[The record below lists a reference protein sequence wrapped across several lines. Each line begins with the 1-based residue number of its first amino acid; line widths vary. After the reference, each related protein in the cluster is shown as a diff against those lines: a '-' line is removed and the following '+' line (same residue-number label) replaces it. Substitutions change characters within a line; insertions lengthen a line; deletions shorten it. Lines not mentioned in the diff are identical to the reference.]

1 VNDEYSSSKII
12 QKRLGDV
19 LEINLEDFQGIF
31 SVSIMKFSVNQMI
44 QKIEKQ
50 SELNKELPMVIK
62 LAAYKRNLLLTG
74 LGNEQ
79 SQSKEMG

>member
-1 VNDEYSSSKII
+1 
-12 QKRLGDV
+12 
-19 LEINLEDFQGIF
+19 
-31 SVSIMKFSVNQMI
+31 MI

-62 LAAYKRNLLLTG
+62 LAAYKRDLMLTG

-79 SQSKEMG
+79 SLSKDMGQQIIQTLKNEELK

>member
-1 VNDEYSSSKII
+1 
-12 QKRLGDV
+12 
-19 LEINLEDFQGIF
+19 
-31 SVSIMKFSVNQMI
+31 MKFSINQMI

-62 LAAYKRNLLLTG
+62 LAAYKRDLMLTG

-79 SQSKEMG
+79 SYSKDMGQQIIQTLKNEELK

>member
-19 LEINLEDFQGIF
+19 LEINFEDFQGIF
-31 SVSIMKFSVNQMI
+31 CVSIMKFSVNQMI
-44 QKIEKQ
+44 QQIEKQ

-62 LAAYKRNLLLTG
+62 LAAYKRDLRLTG
-74 LGNEQ
+74 LGNEP
-79 SQSKEMG
+79 SQS

>member
-1 VNDEYSSSKII
+1 
-12 QKRLGDV
+12 
-19 LEINLEDFQGIF
+19 
-31 SVSIMKFSVNQMI
+31 MI
-44 QKIEKQ
+44 QQIEKQ